1 MAARILR
8 IQRVCF
14 LADLNF
20 GELALAGAASGA
32 TLKFS

>member
-14 LADLNF
+14 LTDLPA